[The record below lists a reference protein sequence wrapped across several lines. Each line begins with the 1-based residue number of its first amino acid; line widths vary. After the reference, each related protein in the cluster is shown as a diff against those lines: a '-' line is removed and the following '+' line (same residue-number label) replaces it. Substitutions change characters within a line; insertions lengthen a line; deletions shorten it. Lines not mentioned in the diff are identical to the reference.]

1 MADPVLIW
9 IRLNIVRPAE
19 LVKSRRI
26 EMPSMELREFL
37 QKVRD
42 ELKQAYEE
50 RPSKPMLALSAVD
63 LEVSFTLS
71 GKGNTKGKL
80 LVVELEGEVGT
91 ERTHKVTLHLVP
103 TTSASNATVPTTFE
117 RVEFSKGKYYLPIAH
132 VNLLKKKGRIL

>member
-1 MADPVLIW
+1 MA
-9 IRLNIVRPAE
+9 
-19 LVKSRRI
+19 
-26 EMPSMELREFL
+26 SMELREFL

-50 RPSKPMLALSAVD
+50 RPSKPMLALSAVE

-103 TTSASNATVPTTFE
+103 TTSASNAAEGVD
-117 RVEFSKGKYYLPIAH
+117 VSKLPILPIAK
-132 VNLLKKKGRIL
+132 VNLLGKKARIP